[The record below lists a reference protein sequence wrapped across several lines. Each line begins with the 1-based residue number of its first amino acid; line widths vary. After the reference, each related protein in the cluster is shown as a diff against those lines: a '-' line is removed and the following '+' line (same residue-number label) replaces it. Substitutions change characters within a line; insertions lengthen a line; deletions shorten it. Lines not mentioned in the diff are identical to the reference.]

1 MNLRF
6 VTHTSSTNTIWGVPT
21 RFVPLALDT
30 SDSPKKAIICT
41 LVGVHLGSLDLGA
54 SRHRH
59 GVRRVRPAPRAGKR
73 LAIKSARYDRCAVNH
88 SFSDAGLE
96 YLRAFS
102 RRNGIGGNTAG
113 QKVCSQHYHN
123 HYTND

>member
-41 LVGVHLGSLDLGA
+41 PVGVHLGSLDLVAHRIDPLALGGVGA
-54 SRHRH
+54 DEELAEI
-59 GVRRVRPAPRAGKR
+59 GVEILLAELRIVLPPLLRRSGELLSEIAR
-73 LAIKSARYDRCAVNH
+73 LE
-88 SFSDAGLE
+88 F
-96 YLRAFS
+96 
-102 RRNGIGGNTAG
+102 GNAA
-113 QKVCSQHYHN
+113 
-123 HYTND
+123 